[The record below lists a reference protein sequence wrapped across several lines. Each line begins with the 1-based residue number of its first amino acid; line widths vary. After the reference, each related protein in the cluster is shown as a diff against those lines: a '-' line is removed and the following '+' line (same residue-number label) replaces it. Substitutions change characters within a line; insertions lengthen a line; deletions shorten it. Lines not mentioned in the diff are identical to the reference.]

1 MGSKGKS
8 RWAGRAEVKKLD
20 RQRRRNEARD
30 EERFWRDQER
40 TDLQK
45 AWNQER
51 NEQIIAD
58 LDGMTPKKLHYERL
72 SREKKKNQ

>member
-30 EERFWRDQER
+30 EERFWRKQER
-40 TDLQK
+40 KELRK
-45 AWNQER
+45 AWKQER

-58 LDGMTPKKLHYERL
+58 LENMTPKERHYEQL
-72 SREKKKNQ
+72 SRKKKDQ

>member
-30 EERFWRDQER
+30 EERFWKKQER
-40 TDLQK
+40 KELQK
-45 AWNQER
+45 AWKQEKD
-51 NEQIIAD
+51 EQIIAD
-58 LDGMTPKKLHYERL
+58 SDGMTPKKLHYEKL
-72 SREKKKNQ
+72 SQENKDQ